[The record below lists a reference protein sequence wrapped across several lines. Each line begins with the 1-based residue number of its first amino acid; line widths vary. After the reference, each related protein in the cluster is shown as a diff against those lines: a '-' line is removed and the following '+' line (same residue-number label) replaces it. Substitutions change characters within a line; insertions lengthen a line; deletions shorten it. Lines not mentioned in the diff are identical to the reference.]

1 MIGECYPRHRAAEF
15 RRFLDRIEANVPHD
29 LDVRLVTDNRATRGT
44 RLVRDWLAKRPRWHV
59 HLTPTSSSWLNQVER
74 FFAPLTEKQPRR
86 SVHRSVGRLRAA
98 IESSIQRHNADPKP
112 FRWVKSASDI
122 LASVERFRI
131 RNTPAEA

>member
-112 FRWVKSASDI
+112 FRRVKSASDI

-131 RNTPAEA
+131 RNTPAKA

>member
-1 MIGECYPRHRAAEF
+1 MSPPDGFTVSP
-15 RRFLDRIEANVPHD
+15 
-29 LDVRLVTDNRATRGT
+29 DNRATRGT

-131 RNTPAEA
+131 RNTPAKA

>member
-131 RNTPAEA
+131 RNTPAKA